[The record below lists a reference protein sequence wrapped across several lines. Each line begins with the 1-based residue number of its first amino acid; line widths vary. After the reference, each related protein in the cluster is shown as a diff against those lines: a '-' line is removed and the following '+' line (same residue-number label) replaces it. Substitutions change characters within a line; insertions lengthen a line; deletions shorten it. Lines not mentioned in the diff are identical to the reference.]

1 MAKTPKLPQKYD
13 ALVERAR
20 GLDPELAT
28 QIVNELA
35 PLTTTPPKSPLTENR
50 LQSGDI
56 YRNSLPPS
64 GFVNDRSDISAQTV
78 DLVKNSQAEIQRSG
92 TNLATGF
99 LGYDLQAP
107 AAMLIPFLTP
117 LLNMTPRQ
125 QGVGIDVHHWKA
137 VVDLFGGNSPLSVVG
152 SVDDGGTPSFVSRT
166 VTSMSNTFQ
175 TIGLQDSLTFQSEWR
190 GMSFEGDLRALL
202 SAQLLYALK
211 LVEENWLINM
221 SDYLWTPP
229 PPLVTTAT
237 TGGSL
242 ASANPYWI
250 AVTSANTHGET
261 LSTGILGPFTIASG
275 STGVLNFTLFTVPN
289 ATKYNVY
296 AATAASKPA
305 ASAMFL
311 QSATSNFGGATA
323 LNQPSLYTAGS
334 FTATMTSLTSSG
346 TALSTVAANTAM
358 ISPSTGSTP
367 LTFQGMLALIY
378 ANQGSISSINTGTG
392 SLKSLVAQP
401 AATTGYLA
409 LSDIQNMFLNMFN
422 ASRAN
427 PEYLFV
433 SPQDSI
439 TVTNLVTQASNTQV
453 VIGADNFSAQN
464 KLVAGYRVT
473 KILNEVTG
481 RLVDVVSLPYLA
493 QGTIVFASMT
503 FPYPVA
509 GYNNPPFRVIYNR
522 DYYGVDYPPTVNNPT
537 SWGFGDFVDETLTME
552 YIGGFAAISGI
563 VYH

>member
-1 MAKTPKLPQKYD
+1 LAKTPKLPAKYD
-13 ALVERAR
+13 ALVERVR
-20 GLDPELAT
+20 GLDPDLAT
-28 QIVNELA
+28 AMVNELA
-35 PLTTTPPKSPLTENR
+35 PITAQPPKSPLTENR

-56 YRNSLPPS
+56 YRNTLPPS

-137 VVDLFGGNSPLSVVG
+137 VVDLFSGNSPLSVVG

-166 VTSMSNTFQ
+166 VSPMSNTFQ
-175 TIGLQDSLTFQSEWR
+175 TIGLQDALTFQAEWR

-242 ASANPYWI
+242 VATNPYWV
-250 AVTSANTHGET
+250 AVTSVNTHGET
-261 LSTGILGPFTIASG
+261 LSTGILGPYTIASG
-275 STGVLNFTLFTVPN
+275 TAGVLNFTLFTVPN

-296 AATAASKPA
+296 VATAASKPA

-311 QSATSNFGGATA
+311 QSASSNFGGASA

-334 FTATMTSLTSSG
+334 FNATMTSLTSSG
-346 TALSTVAANTAM
+346 TALSTVSANTAM
-358 ISPSTGSTP
+358 ISPSSGSTP

-378 ANQGSISSINTGTG
+378 ANQGAISGINTGTG

-453 VIGADNFSAQN
+453 VIGADNFAAQN

-522 DYYGVDYPPTVNNPT
+522 DYYGVDYPPTQNNPT

-552 YIGGFAAISGI
+552 YIGGFASINGI

>member
-1 MAKTPKLPQKYD
+1 MAKTPKLPAKYD

-20 GLDPELAT
+20 GLDPDLAT
-28 QIVNELA
+28 SIVNELA

-50 LQSGDI
+50 LQAGDI

-229 PPLVTTAT
+229 PPLVSTAT

-242 ASANPYWI
+242 ASTNPYWFTVT
-250 AVTSANTHGET
+250 AVNSHGESLGT
-261 LSTGILGPFTIASG
+261 SILGPYTIASG
-275 STGVLNFTLFTVPN
+275 STGSITLTLFTVPN

-305 ASAMFL
+305 SSAMFL
-311 QSATSNFGGATA
+311 QSASSNFGGASA

-334 FTATMTSLTSSG
+334 FTATMTSLTGSG
-346 TALSTVAANTAM
+346 TALSTVTSNTAI
-358 ISPSTGSTP
+358 ISPSSGSTP

-378 ANQGSISSINTGTG
+378 ANQGAISSINTGTG

-401 AATTGYLA
+401 AATTGYLSLA
-409 LSDIQNMFLNMFN
+409 DIQNMFLNMFN

-522 DYYGVDYPPTVNNPT
+522 DYYGVDYPPTTSNPT

-552 YIGGFAAISGI
+552 YIGGFAAINGI

>member
-1 MAKTPKLPQKYD
+1 MSTPALPKKYD
-13 ALVERAR
+13 ALIERAR

-28 QIVNELA
+28 RIVNELA
-35 PLTTTPPKSPLTENR
+35 PLTATPPKSPLTENR

-56 YRNSLPPS
+56 YRSSYPP
-64 GFVNDRSDISAQTV
+64 NIRDQSDVSQQTV
-78 DLVKNSQAEIQRSG
+78 DLIKNSQADIYRSG

-117 LLNMTPRQ
+117 LLNMTPRE

-137 VVDLFGGNSPLSVVG
+137 VTDLFGGNSPLSVIG

-166 VTSMSNTFQ
+166 VTAMQNTFQ
-175 TIGLQDSLTFQSEWR
+175 TIGLQDNLTFQAEWR

-242 ASANPYWI
+242 ASSNPYWV
-250 AVTSANTHGET
+250 AVTSVNTNGET
-261 LSTGILGPFTIASG
+261 LSTGILGPYTIASG

-289 ATKYNVY
+289 STKYNVY
-296 AATAASKPA
+296 VATAASKPA
-305 ASAMFL
+305 SSAMYL
-311 QSATSNFGGATA
+311 QSASSNFGGATA
-323 LNQPSLYTAGS
+323 LNQPAIYTNGNFA
-334 FTATMTSLTSSG
+334 ATMTSLTSSG
-346 TALSTVAANTAM
+346 TALSTVVANTA
-358 ISPSTGSTP
+358 IVSLSAASTP
-367 LTFQGMLALIY
+367 LTWQGVQALIY
-378 ANQGSISSINTGTG
+378 ANQGSVGSINTGTG
-392 SLKSLVAQP
+392 ALKALVSQP

-409 LSDIQNMFLNMFN
+409 LSDIQNKFLNMFTT
-422 ASRAN
+422 SRAN

-453 VIGADNFSAQN
+453 VIGADNFAAQN

-473 KILNEVTG
+473 KILNEITG
-481 RLVDVVSLPYLA
+481 RLVDVVSLPYLP
-493 QGTIVFASMT
+493 QGTLIFGSMT

-509 GYNNPPFRVIYNR
+509 GYTKPPLRIIYNR
-522 DYYGVDYPPTVNNPT
+522 DYYGVDYPPTQTTPT

-552 YIGGFAAISGI
+552 FIGGFGI
-563 VYH
+563 INGVVYH

>member
-1 MAKTPKLPQKYD
+1 MAKTPKLPAKYD
-13 ALVERAR
+13 ALVERVR
-20 GLDPELAT
+20 GLDPDLAT
-28 QIVNELA
+28 AMVNELA
-35 PLTTTPPKSPLTENR
+35 PITAQPPKSPLTENR

-56 YRNSLPPS
+56 YRNTLPPS

-166 VTSMSNTFQ
+166 VSPMSNTFQ
-175 TIGLQDSLTFQSEWR
+175 TIGLQDALTFQAEWR

-242 ASANPYWI
+242 VATNPYWV
-250 AVTSANTHGET
+250 AVTSVNTHGET
-261 LSTGILGPFTIASG
+261 LSTGILGPYTIASG
-275 STGVLNFTLFTVPN
+275 TAGVLNFTLFTVPN

-296 AATAASKPA
+296 VATAASKPA

-311 QSATSNFGGATA
+311 QSASSNFGGASA

-334 FTATMTSLTSSG
+334 FNATMTSLTSSG
-346 TALSTVAANTAM
+346 TALSTVSANTAM
-358 ISPSTGSTP
+358 ISPSSGSTP

-378 ANQGSISSINTGTG
+378 ANQGAISGINTGTG

-453 VIGADNFSAQN
+453 VIGADNFAAQN

-522 DYYGVDYPPTVNNPT
+522 DYYGVDYPPTQNNPT

-552 YIGGFAAISGI
+552 YIGGFASINGI